1 MREHQIGYVSN
12 YYSKIHVAA
21 VKLTNDTLAK
31 GDMLH
36 FHGHTTDCEARADSI
51 EIDHHTVA
59 KAMKGESVGVKVDDR
74 VRKGDKVFKE
84 DEE

>member
-12 YYSKIHVAA
+12 YFGKIHVAA
-21 VKLTNDTLAK
+21 VELTDDALEK

-36 FHGHTTDCEARADSI
+36 FHGHTTDCETMADSI
-51 EIDHHTVA
+51 EIDHHAVA
-59 KAMKGESVGVKVDDR
+59 MAGKGASVGVKVMDR
-74 VRKGDKVFKE
+74 VRRGDKVFKE

>member
-12 YYSKIHVAA
+12 YYGKIHVAA
-21 VKLTNDTLAK
+21 VKLTDDTLAK

-36 FHGHTTDCEARADSI
+36 FHGNTTDCEARAESM
-51 EIDHHTVA
+51 EIDHHSVDKA
-59 KAMKGESVGVKVDDR
+59 KKGASVGVKVKDR
-74 VRKGDKVFKE
+74 VRRGDKVFKE